1 MAGYSD
7 LGTVIETDVLV
18 MGGGLAGLPAAIA
31 ARDQGVDVTVMD
43 KGGIERSGAIAG
55 GIDHFIAYLNHGEPW
70 DTREGYLA
78 YVGRVARGA
87 VDLAIH
93 EKLFCDFLPDAL
105 HLLEVRLGLPMTDGR
120 TGRYYRTQSMGQP
133 GPLWINF
140 DGKNLKPALAQETR
154 RIGCRV
160 LPKVIATGF
169 LTEGDRVVGAAGL
182 HARTG
187 EFYLVKARAVIAATG
202 NTNRLFRTQ
211 GGLPFK
217 TWLCPYDTGDAQAHA
232 FEVGAALTN
241 MEYVRMTVVPKGFSA
256 PGFNAFTGM
265 GCRFINAKGE
275 AFMARYD
282 PHGDRAPR
290 NVVANAVL
298 AEFQAG
304 RGPVYVDG
312 RHLDRADLERLGMT
326 LQVDKD
332 TFPDYLSQRGVD
344 LTKELFEVGI
354 SEGMQAGPSEVAGS
368 GIMIDGQCASSV
380 PGLFAVG
387 DCADQ
392 TRCAHMAVTGGLA
405 AGRHAAAYARGLPP
419 PEPDADRAAAL
430 RERTMA
436 PLVRK
441 GGITSREVE
450 DRIRDIMSDCVGA
463 ARNAPGLRRGHAEL
477 DALAP
482 ELDRIVAQDHHE
494 AMRAAETRSLHA
506 IGRIMAAAA
515 LTREE
520 SRFIPFHYRAD
531 FPETDGVRWCGLV
544 VCRRGPGDAVSTSFK
559 PLQY

>member
-1 MAGYSD
+1 MAALSD
-7 LGTVIETDVLV
+7 VGTVIETDVLV

-31 ARDQGVDVTVMD
+31 ARDRGVDVSVMD

-55 GIDHFIAYLNHGEPW
+55 GIDHFIAYLNQGEAW

-93 EKLFCDFLPDAL
+93 EKVYCDFLADAIGL
-105 HLLEVRLGLPMTDGR
+105 IEKRLGLSMTDGR
-120 TGRYYRTQSMGQP
+120 TGTYYRTQSMGQP

-140 DGKNLKPALAQETR
+140 DGKNLKPALAKETR
-154 RIGCRV
+154 RVGCRV
-160 LPKVIATGF
+160 LPKVIATGL
-169 LTEGDRVVGAAGL
+169 LTEGGRVVGAAGL

-187 EFYLVKARAVIAATG
+187 EFHLVVAKAVIAATG

-211 GGLPFK
+211 GGLPFN

-275 AFMARYD
+275 AFMERY
-282 PHGDRAPR
+282 HAQGDRAPR

-312 RHLDRADLERLGMT
+312 RHLDPADLEHLAMT

-332 TFPDYLSQRGVD
+332 TLPDYLHQRRVD
-344 LTKELFEVGI
+344 FSKELFEVGI

-368 GIMIDGQCASSV
+368 GIMIDERCAATV

-392 TRCAHMAVTGGLA
+392 IRCAHMAVTGGLA
-405 AGRHAAAYARGLPP
+405 AGRHAAEYAKGLPASA
-419 PEPDADRAAAL
+419 PDVERAAAL
-430 RERTMA
+430 RRRTLA
-436 PLVRK
+436 PLERR
-441 GGITSREVE
+441 GGITAREVE
-450 DRIRDIMSDCVGA
+450 DRIRDIMSDRVGPV
-463 ARNAPGLRRGHAEL
+463 RNAAGLRGAQSAL
-477 DALAP
+477 DAVAP
-482 ELDRIVAQDHHE
+482 ELDRIAARDNHE

-515 LTREE
+515 LYREE
-520 SRFIPFHYRAD
+520 SRFVPFHSRED
-531 FPETDGVRWCGLV
+531 FPETDDRRWCGLV
-544 VCRRGPGDAVSTSFK
+544 VCRPGASGGVDTGFK
-559 PLQY
+559 ALRY